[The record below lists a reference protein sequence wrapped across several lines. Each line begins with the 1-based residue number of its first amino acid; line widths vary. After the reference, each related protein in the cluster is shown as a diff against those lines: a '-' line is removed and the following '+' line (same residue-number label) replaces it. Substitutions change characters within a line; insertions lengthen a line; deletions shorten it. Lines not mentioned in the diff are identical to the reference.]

1 MINTAIKHIR
11 RSPYQALTAILIMT
25 ITFFVASI
33 LVVLAYAS
41 STTLKYYETK
51 PQVIAYFKKDATD
64 DQVGAL
70 HAKLEADSRVE
81 RVRTMTREDA
91 WKIYKEATANNPLI
105 TEFVSPKI
113 LPPDVE
119 FGVKDLSLV
128 QTLINEVQEEPG
140 VDEVAFSANLGSS
153 QDLKESVT
161 RLTNIS
167 KYIRLGGVLT
177 LTVLLFSS
185 LLVLLVIIGMRIS
198 SRKDEIEILGL
209 LGATPGFIRGPF
221 VLEGIYYAV
230 VGTFIGWF
238 LALILTVY
246 LSPSL
251 VSFFETVPFL
261 PKDILSL
268 LGLFGIVLA
277 GEMVL
282 AILLGI
288 TGSLIAIK
296 RYLKI

>member
-33 LVVLAYAS
+33 LIVLAYAS

-64 DQVGAL
+64 EQVNALFQKLKEDQ
-70 HAKLEADSRVE
+70 RVE
-81 RVRTMTREDA
+81 KVRIITREDA
-91 WKIYKEATANNPLI
+91 WRIYKEATANNPLI

-128 QTLINEVQEEPG
+128 QNLINEVGKEPG

-153 QDLKESVT
+153 QDLSESVT

-167 KYIRLGGVLT
+167 KYIRLGGAVT
-177 LTVLLFSS
+177 LTVLLLSS
-185 LLVLLVIIGMRIS
+185 LLILLVIIGMRIS
-198 SRKDEIEILGL
+198 SRKDEIEILQL
-209 LGATPGFIRGPF
+209 IGATPGFIRGPF
-221 VLEGIYYAV
+221 IFEGVFYAV
-230 VGTFIGWF
+230 AGSMLGWL
-238 LALILTVY
+238 LALLLTVY
-246 LSPSL
+246 LSPTL
-251 VSFFETVPFL
+251 VTFFETVPFL

-268 LGLFGIVLA
+268 LGMFGIILA
-277 GEMVL
+277 GQVAL
-282 AILLGI
+282 AIILGFS
-288 TGSLIAIK
+288 GSFIAIK